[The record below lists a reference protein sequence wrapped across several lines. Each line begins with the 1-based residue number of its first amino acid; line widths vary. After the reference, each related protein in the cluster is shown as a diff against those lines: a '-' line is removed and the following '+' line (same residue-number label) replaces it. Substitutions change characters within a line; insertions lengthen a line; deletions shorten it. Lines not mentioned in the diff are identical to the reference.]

1 LGFEASVLGI
11 GILFIVPNR
20 EVLIRPAPSRIFWS
34 FCFLNNQLKLNNFRD
49 IIMELPYQK
58 GDLVVYPTHGV
69 GRVMGVETQEFSGT
83 KIEVI
88 LINFDKEKM
97 MLRVPVLKARNAGLR
112 RLSSRKVMDSA
123 LGALKTKSR
132 VKRAMWSR
140 RAQEYETKIN
150 SGHPVAIAEVVRELY
165 RTASEQE
172 MQSYSERQMYQSA
185 LDRLV
190 RELAAVEGIDE
201 PAATAR
207 LEKVL
212 STPTA
217 STAAA

>member
-1 LGFEASVLGI
+1 
-11 GILFIVPNR
+11 
-20 EVLIRPAPSRIFWS
+20 
-34 FCFLNNQLKLNNFRD
+34 
-49 IIMELPYQK
+49 MEISYQK

-69 GRVMGVETQEFSGT
+69 GRVVGVETQEFSGI

-97 MLRVPVLKARNAGLR
+97 ILRVPVAKARNAGLR
-112 RLSSRKVMDSA
+112 RLSSRKVMDTA

-150 SGHPVAIAEVVRELY
+150 SGNPVAIAEVVRELY
-165 RTASEQE
+165 RTTAEQE

-190 RELAAVEGIDE
+190 RELAAVENIDE
-201 PAATAR
+201 SSANAK

-212 STPTA
+212 NNTA
-217 STAAA
+217 VA

>member
-1 LGFEASVLGI
+1 
-11 GILFIVPNR
+11 
-20 EVLIRPAPSRIFWS
+20 
-34 FCFLNNQLKLNNFRD
+34 
-49 IIMELPYQK
+49 MELPYQK

-112 RLSSRKVMDSA
+112 RLSSRKLMDSA

-165 RTASEQE
+165 RTTSEQE

-212 STPTA
+212 STTTA
-217 STAAA
+217 TTAAA

>member
-1 LGFEASVLGI
+1 
-11 GILFIVPNR
+11 
-20 EVLIRPAPSRIFWS
+20 
-34 FCFLNNQLKLNNFRD
+34 
-49 IIMELPYQK
+49 MEISYQK

-69 GRVMGVETQEFSGT
+69 GRVVGVETQEFSGI

-97 MLRVPVLKARNAGLR
+97 MLRVPVTKARNAGLR
-112 RLSSRKVMDSA
+112 RLSSRKVMDTA

-150 SGHPVAIAEVVRELY
+150 SGNPVAIAEVVRELY
-165 RTASEQE
+165 RTTAEQE

-190 RELAAVEGIDE
+190 RELAAVENIDE
-201 PAATAR
+201 SSANAK

-212 STPTA
+212 NNTTV
-217 STAAA
+217 T

>member
-1 LGFEASVLGI
+1 
-11 GILFIVPNR
+11 
-20 EVLIRPAPSRIFWS
+20 
-34 FCFLNNQLKLNNFRD
+34 
-49 IIMELPYQK
+49 MEISYQK

-69 GRVMGVETQEFSGT
+69 GRVVGVETQEFSGI

-97 MLRVPVLKARNAGLR
+97 MLRVPVAKARNAGLR
-112 RLSSRKVMDSA
+112 RLSSRKVMDTA

-150 SGHPVAIAEVVRELY
+150 SGNPVAIAEVVRELY
-165 RTASEQE
+165 RTTAEQE

-190 RELAAVEGIDE
+190 RELAAVENIDE
-201 PAATAR
+201 SSANAK

-212 STPTA
+212 NNTA
-217 STAAA
+217 VA

>member
-1 LGFEASVLGI
+1 
-11 GILFIVPNR
+11 
-20 EVLIRPAPSRIFWS
+20 
-34 FCFLNNQLKLNNFRD
+34 
-49 IIMELPYQK
+49 MEISYQK

-69 GRVMGVETQEFSGT
+69 GRVVGVETQEFSGI

-97 MLRVPVLKARNAGLR
+97 MLRVPVTKARNAGLR
-112 RLSSRKVMDSA
+112 RLSSRKVMDTA

-150 SGHPVAIAEVVRELY
+150 SGNPVAIAEVVRELY
-165 RTASEQE
+165 RTTAEQE

-190 RELAAVEGIDE
+190 RELAAVENIDE
-201 PAATAR
+201 SSANAK

-212 STPTA
+212 NNTA
-217 STAAA
+217 VA